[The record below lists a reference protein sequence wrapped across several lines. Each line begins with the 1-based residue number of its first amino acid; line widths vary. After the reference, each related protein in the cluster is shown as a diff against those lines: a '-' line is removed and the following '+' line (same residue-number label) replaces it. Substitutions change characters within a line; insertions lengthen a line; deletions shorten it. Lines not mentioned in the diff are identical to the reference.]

1 MNLLIDNFAKI
12 KHANIEFNGIT
23 VIAGDN
29 NTGKSTIGKIL
40 FALFDAFNDINQK
53 IKDERNEAIRRAIA
67 SEINSFINGKGTFHN
82 IFIVPNHL
90 KKGHIIIDDIDNL
103 NIDNLIE
110 TILGEELQ
118 DLSFEERNILKNNI
132 INRLGKIKKISDCDL
147 KVQIIGDYFKSL
159 FNSQV
164 NSLFLGIKEN
174 TSAIVELNIKDKTI
188 KGVFSNGFCEKIEQN
203 INLLNK
209 AVYID
214 DPFIVDTIMGKNI
227 VPDFLLGADGRFE
240 INRCLKKYLR
250 QRKRGHLVERILAE
264 KQLEEINA
272 RLKHVVRGEFIFSD
286 RGEIALKNDTFI
298 DAINISNL
306 STGIKAFVILKK
318 LLEDD
323 VLKNKDV
330 LVLDE
335 PEIHLHP
342 EWQIIYAEL
351 IVLLQ
356 KFFDLTILLTTHSP
370 YFLRAI
376 DVFAV
381 KYGVRD
387 KCKFYLSANDPKD
400 NFAYFVDKT
409 DKIDSLFKKMA
420 DAFAILNNIDDANN
434 DSMK

>member
-118 DLSFEERNILKNNI
+118 DLSFEERHILKNNI

-174 TSAIVELNIKDKTI
+174 TSAIVELNIKDKNI

-214 DPFIVDTIMGKNI
+214 DPFIVDTIMGKN
-227 VPDFLLGADGRFE
+227 R
-240 INRCLKKYLR
+240 
-250 QRKRGHLVERILAE
+250 
-264 KQLEEINA
+264 
-272 RLKHVVRGEFIFSD
+272 
-286 RGEIALKNDTFI
+286 
-298 DAINISNL
+298 
-306 STGIKAFVILKK
+306 
-318 LLEDD
+318 
-323 VLKNKDV
+323 
-330 LVLDE
+330 
-335 PEIHLHP
+335 
-342 EWQIIYAEL
+342 L
-351 IVLLQ
+351 IV
-356 KFFDLTILLTTHSP
+356 K
-370 YFLRAI
+370 
-376 DVFAV
+376 
-381 KYGVRD
+381 
-387 KCKFYLSANDPKD
+387 
-400 NFAYFVDKT
+400 
-409 DKIDSLFKKMA
+409 
-420 DAFAILNNIDDANN
+420 
-434 DSMK
+434 

>member
-1 MNLLIDNFAKI
+1 M
-12 KHANIEFNGIT
+12 
-23 VIAGDN
+23 
-29 NTGKSTIGKIL
+29 
-40 FALFDAFNDINQK
+40 
-53 IKDERNEAIRRAIA
+53 
-67 SEINSFINGKGTFHN
+67 
-82 IFIVPNHL
+82 
-90 KKGHIIIDDIDNL
+90 
-103 NIDNLIE
+103 
-110 TILGEELQ
+110 
-118 DLSFEERNILKNNI
+118 
-132 INRLGKIKKISDCDL
+132 GKIKKISDCDL